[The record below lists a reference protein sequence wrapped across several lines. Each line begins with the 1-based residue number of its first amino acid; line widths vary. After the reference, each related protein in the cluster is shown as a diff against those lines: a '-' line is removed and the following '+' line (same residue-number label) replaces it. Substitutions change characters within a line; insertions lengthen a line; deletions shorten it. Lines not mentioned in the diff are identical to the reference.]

1 MSTLLNRPPEILLK
15 HWPGLASI
23 VLLAIL
29 SLLLAQWTWVFLA
42 PKAKPNPLTGVAA
55 IDNQASAKIIG
66 AQLFG
71 PLAQNRA
78 PAASVPV
85 AATPLNIRLKGIYA
99 PLGRFPAF
107 AILNAEGKDQ
117 SVRVGGEV
125 MPGVEL
131 VAVHARYAVIRR
143 QGRLERVELD
153 EKASAG
159 GPIAAAVRQSGSRT
173 AVAPAAAP
181 PANQFRL
188 NVQPAGANTAALSR
202 SELTSALQDVQQLSN
217 LGRVGTNPGGGIL
230 VEDVPPGSL
239 AEKLGLH
246 QGDVLKQVNGQS
258 VNSNE
263 DLTRL
268 YQESGQAGQIKL
280 QGTRGGRPL
289 VLNFTIQP

>member
-1 MSTLLNRPPEILLK
+1 MSTLLNRPKEILLK
-15 HWPGLASI
+15 RWPGLASI
-23 VLLAIL
+23 ILLAIL
-29 SLLLAQWTWVFLA
+29 SLLLAQWTWVFIA
-42 PKAKPNPLTGVAA
+42 PKAKPNPLTGAAA

-71 PLAQNRA
+71 PLTQDKG
-78 PAASVPV
+78 PAVSVPV

-99 PLGRFPAF
+99 PLGQFPAF

-117 SVRVGGEV
+117 SVRAGGEV

-131 VAVHARYAVIRR
+131 VSVHARYAVIRR

-153 EKASAG
+153 DKASAG
-159 GPIAAAVRQSGSRT
+159 GPIAAAVRPGGSR
-173 AVAPAAAP
+173 AAAAPAAAP
-181 PANQFRL
+181 PPNQFRL
-188 NVQPAGANTAALSR
+188 NVQPAGANTASLSR

-217 LGRVGTNPGGGIL
+217 LGRVATNPGGGIL

-239 AEKLGLH
+239 ADKLGLH
-246 QGDVLKQVNGQS
+246 QGDVLKQVNGQA

-268 YQESGQAGQIKL
+268 YQESGQAGQIRL
-280 QGTRGGRPL
+280 QGTRAGRPL

>member
-1 MSTLLNRPPEILLK
+1 MSTLLNRPKQILIK
-15 HWPGLASI
+15 RWPGLASI
-23 VLLAIL
+23 FLLAIL
-29 SLLLAQWTWVFLA
+29 SLLLAQWTWVFIA
-42 PKAKPNPLTGVAA
+42 PRAKPNPLTGAAA
-55 IDNQASAKIIG
+55 IDNQSSAKIIG

-71 PLAQNRA
+71 PLAQDKA

-99 PLGRFPAF
+99 PLGHFPAF

-117 SVRVGGEV
+117 SVRAGGEIL
-125 MPGVEL
+125 PGVEL
-131 VAVHARYAVIRR
+131 VSVHAHYAVIRR

-153 EKASAG
+153 EKATAG
-159 GPIAAAVRQSGSRT
+159 GPIAATVRPGVSRS
-173 AVAPAAAP
+173 AAAPAATA

-188 NVQPAGANTAALSR
+188 NVQPAGANNASLSR

-246 QGDVLKQVNGQS
+246 QGDVLKQVNGQG